1 MISDFKIYVRVIQ
14 WIAKMCD
21 PKERLQSATILIK
34 IVFANVTLGNKQIQM
49 VNNICKIVR
58 EKKLDCLAN

>member
-1 MISDFKIYVRVIQ
+1 
-14 WIAKMCD
+14 MCD